1 MKTDKRKKGSF
12 LSIIIRNYLW
22 FSFAVLLALMSI
34 VVVINWM
41 GEQHFSGLK
50 TKKIKK
56 FTEYLE
62 EGNYEK
68 FPSDILLGQKG
79 AFVILDENLRM
90 IYRSKSDMPKRFT
103 EEELFFVNELD
114 KKEKIKAIFYQDENE
129 NERILIQ
136 REKTKESAEKN
147 KKEYLLLDDSGT
159 VLVNQMGFTG
169 KNVNQKELDYI
180 IKKGKNPVQYAKWE
194 FKNKWEKNYTAVFR
208 YEKKDTKKYLEFTK
222 SMRVVQWLILPLYAL
237 IVAVFAVR
245 LNHKVKRPLMALKE
259 SIVCYQKGQKLSND
273 NDGPDEF
280 VEFGDDF
287 VKLAQRL
294 AESEERR
301 KTSDEEKQQMLADI
315 SHDLKTPIT
324 IIQGYAKAICDG
336 IIKEENKQQYLQTI
350 YHKSIVLN
358 ELINA
363 FSEYSK
369 LEHPDFRPV
378 KIKVDI
384 CEYAREYLAARYN
397 ELVLGGC
404 SLEVEIPE
412 MIIWCQIDVQ
422 QMKRVF
428 ENLINNSVKHNKR
441 GTALFFSMKKEADTV
456 CISIGDNGTGIP
468 KELAQMVFEP
478 FVVGDESRNSR
489 QGTGLGL
496 AIAKKIVE
504 AHGGVIELVKVPKE
518 GLSTEFRIW
527 MYTDE
532 E

>member
-1 MKTDKRKKGSF
+1 MKLRTKLVISF
-12 LSIIIRNYLW
+12 VTMIMIPTILTTAFIFGIARYQIGVIEHTYGITGEEYKDFAKSIRVLGDMPEIQQFIISACIAVVLILAFTAMIMMVWIYGSIISPIHKLQEAAQN
-22 FSFAVLLALMSI
+22 V
-34 VVVINWM
+34 
-41 GEQHFSGLK
+41 
-50 TKKIKK
+50 
-56 FTEYLE
+56 E
-62 EGNYEK
+62 EGNLNFEIKPEK
-68 FPSDILLGQKG
+68 DDEMGRLMQ
-79 AFVILDENLRM
+79 AFEKMRIRLRDNAEEKL
-90 IYRSKSDMPKRFT
+90 KSD
-103 EEELFFVNELD
+103 
-114 KKEKIKAIFYQDENE
+114 
-129 NERILIQ
+129 
-136 REKTKESAEKN
+136 RES
-147 KKEYLLLDDSGT
+147 
-159 VLVNQMGFTG
+159 
-169 KNVNQKELDYI
+169 KELI
-180 IKKGKNPVQYAKWE
+180 
-194 FKNKWEKNYTAVFR
+194 
-208 YEKKDTKKYLEFTK
+208 
-222 SMRVVQWLILPLYAL
+222 
-237 IVAVFAVR
+237 
-245 LNHKVKRPLMALKE
+245 
-259 SIVCYQKGQKLSND
+259 SN
-273 NDGPDEF
+273 
-280 VEFGDDF
+280 
-287 VKLAQRL
+287 
-294 AESEERR
+294 
-301 KTSDEEKQQMLADI
+301 I

-384 CEYAREYLAARYN
+384 CEYAREYLAAKYN

-468 KELAQMVFEP
+468 KELTQMVFEP

-504 AHGGVIELVKVPKE
+504 AHGGVIELVKFPKE

>member
-12 LSIIIRNYLW
+12 LSLIIRNYLW
-22 FSFAVLLALMSI
+22 FSFAVLLALMCI

-50 TKKIKK
+50 AKKIKK

-79 AFVILDENLRM
+79 AFVILDENFQM
-90 IYRSKSDMPKRFT
+90 IYQSKSDMPKRFT
-103 EEELFFVNELD
+103 EEELFFVNELGM
-114 KKEKIKAIFYQDENE
+114 KEKIKAIFYQDENE

-136 REKTKESAEKN
+136 REKTKEGTEKN
-147 KKEYLLLDDSGT
+147 KKEYLLLDNSGT

-169 KNVNQKELDYI
+169 KNVNQKELDYV

-194 FKNKWEKNYTAVFR
+194 FKNKRGKSYTAVFR
-208 YEKKDTKKYLEFTK
+208 YEKKDAKKYLEFTK

-273 NDGPDEF
+273 NNGPDEF
-280 VEFGDDF
+280 VEIGDDF

-301 KTSDEEKQQMLADI
+301 KISDEEKQQMLADI

-336 IIKEENKQQYLQTI
+336 VIKEENKQQYLQTI

-363 FSEYSK
+363 FSEYSN

-378 KIKVDI
+378 KTKVDI
-384 CEYAREYLAARYN
+384 CEYAREYLATKYN
-397 ELVLGGC
+397 ELVLGGF
-404 SLEVEIPE
+404 LIEVEIPE

-428 ENLINNSVKHNKR
+428 DNIISNSLRHNPP
-441 GTALFFSMKKEADTV
+441 GTVIYVTLQQSDKAVRIE
-456 CISIGDNGTGIP
+456 IGDSGVGIP
-468 KELAQMVFEP
+468 LELQDTLFDP
-478 FVVGDESRNSR
+478 FIVGDESRNTR
-489 QGTGLGL
+489 QGSGLGL
-496 AIAKKIVE
+496 AVAHKIIE
-504 AHGGVIELVKVPKE
+504 LHGGALFLEKGEQHGNGISTLFVIRLLK
-518 GLSTEFRIW
+518 
-527 MYTDE
+527 
-532 E
+532 

>member
-41 GEQHFSGLK
+41 GEQLFSGLK

-90 IYRSKSDMPKRFT
+90 IYQSKSDMPKRFT

-114 KKEKIKAIFYQDENE
+114 KKEKIKAVFYQDENE

-194 FKNKWEKNYTAVFR
+194 FKNKRGKSYT
-208 YEKKDTKKYLEFTK
+208 
-222 SMRVVQWLILPLYAL
+222 
-237 IVAVFAVR
+237 AVFAVR

-280 VEFGDDF
+280 VEIGDDF

-378 KIKVDI
+378 KTKVDI
-384 CEYAREYLAARYN
+384 CEYAREYLAAKYN

-504 AHGGVIELVKVPKE
+504 AHGGVIELVKFPKE